1 MRKQIQD
8 IENAFESID
17 QKVKTIL
24 FIYTWKHKTLTV
36 IANQKSAIDTYTK
49 VKKESKHSIKV
60 IHQFT
65 RKSKWKQSKRTYKSK
80 SIITIRTYVSIIA
93 LNVNSLNVPNKRYK
107 NKTRIYPVYKR
118 PTSDLGIHWLKV
130 RGWKKPI
137 PFKINIWSSKESW
150 SNITHIRKKKKPL

>member
-24 FIYTWKHKTLTV
+24 FIYTWKYKKLTV

-49 VKKESKHSIKV
+49 VKKKSKHSIKV

-65 RKSKWKQSKRTYKSK
+65 RKSK
-80 SIITIRTYVSIIA
+80 
-93 LNVNSLNVPNKRYK
+93 
-107 NKTRIYPVYKR
+107 
-118 PTSDLGIHWLKV
+118 
-130 RGWKKPI
+130 
-137 PFKINIWSSKESW
+137 
-150 SNITHIRKKKKPL
+150 